1 MSYKHSAS
9 HSELF
14 DAPASSVWDLLTDW
28 GGIIDWM
35 PDGYIKS
42 LRLEGEGRG
51 AIRHLVT
58 GQGVTISERL
68 DHMDEDRGILYLS
81 IIDPLP
87 WDMLSY
93 KARAQLEYIDPAQC
107 RLNWRGTFELA
118 QGGQARDELA
128 AVLKNSYVKMFQ
140 GIRNELSGKQM
151 VEADE

>member
-1 MSYKHSAS
+1 MSQAPSLLSYRQSAS

-14 DAPASSVWDLLTDW
+14 DVPASSVWELLTDW

-58 GQGVTISERL
+58 GQGVVITERL
-68 DHMDEDRGILYLS
+68 DQMDEDSGILYLS
-81 IIDPLP
+81 MIDPLP

-93 KARAQLEYIDPAQC
+93 KARSELEHIDPEQC
-107 RLNWRGTFELA
+107 RLSWCGSFELA
-118 QGGQARDELA
+118 QGGQACDELTA
-128 AVLKNSYVKMFQ
+128 LLKKSYVKMFQ
-140 GIRNELSGKQM
+140 GIRNELS
-151 VEADE
+151 